1 MFKKELLKF
10 LRDNEYMDVIA
21 SSVNDFEAEVLIASG
36 FKKYKK
42 VENGY
47 LYIKED

>member
-10 LRDNEYMDVIA
+10 LRDNEYLDVIA
-21 SSVNDFEAEVLIASG
+21 SSVNDFEAEVLIAAG

-42 VENGY
+42 LENGY